1 MNAENEV
8 AREVATL
15 LNSLMLSILGCFLL
29 YGVWVINQQ
38 QINREMAS
46 ALVRYGR
53 VVSSMVPAPTIVI
66 GPAPQPW
73 YLTLFYLCMS
83 VAVLWSL
90 SGIWKGL
97 SRTKKGLSL
106 LEV

>member
-53 VVSSMVPAPTIVI
+53 VVTSMVPAPTIVI
-66 GPAPQPW
+66 GPAP
-73 YLTLFYLCMS
+73 
-83 VAVLWSL
+83 
-90 SGIWKGL
+90 
-97 SRTKKGLSL
+97 
-106 LEV
+106 